1 VSDCRT
7 LTRPMA
13 GRQFPD
19 ASFFTYC

>member
-1 VSDCRT
+1 VSACRT

-19 ASFFTYC
+19 ASLFTYY